1 MNKLWI
7 ITKKELQKTVLNRAF
22 IIITIIGPF
31 LIAGMFFLQYL
42 STKSY
47 DPKTTIK
54 KERTIKVIGLEE
66 ELTEIFS
73 TSLSTLNINL
83 IHSEQNKEALN
94 KEALGKEITGYL
106 EFPNLKTEK
115 DILKNFKYYFR
126 TAEEDLFISGM
137 IDKVIEDIV
146 ISQRLKQE
154 GLDETLIKK
163 LFKKPILKTTKITK
177 EDETVEQNITSIIVT
192 LIGFIMIIYMT
203 IIFYGQVIG
212 KSVNSEKTSKT
223 VEIMLSSV
231 KPIEL
236 MFGKIIGLGVAG
248 LLQYGVWTGLAL
260 FMINVILPIFGVET
274 TSFSVSGYHFIYLI
288 IFFILAF
295 FLYSAG
301 FASIGAAASDTHNM
315 GQLSFPLIFPLVLVM
330 FFLNLIIMQPNST
343 LVVFFSYF
351 PFTSPIVM
359 LGRILMDTPPIWE
372 ILISIGLL
380 ILMILIMIFLASKIF
395 RVGILMSGKKVTIG
409 EMLKWLSYK

>member
-73 TSLSTLNINL
+73 TRLSTLNINL
-83 IHSEQNKEALN
+83 IHSEQDKETLNEEALD
-94 KEALGKEITGYL
+94 KEITGYL
-106 EFPNLKTEK
+106 QFPDIKTKE

-146 ISQRLKQE
+146 ITQRLKQE
-154 GLDETLIKK
+154 GLDEALIKE

-177 EDETVEQNITSIIVT
+177 KDETIEQNITSIIVT

-274 TSFSVSGYHFIYLI
+274 ASFSVSGYHFIYLI

-330 FFLNLIIMQPNST
+330 FFLNLIIMQPNSP

-359 LGRILMDTPPIWE
+359 LGRILIDTPPIWE

-380 ILMILIMIFLASKIF
+380 ILMILIMTFLASKIF
-395 RVGILMSGKKVTIG
+395 RVGILMSGKKVTIS